1 MEELSPGRA
10 IRAQS
15 EPLQSSAV
23 QQRSDVLLLA
33 GVLIVSLLLRLPGF
47 ALPLERD
54 EGAYAYVAWNWLHGG
69 LPYRDAFDHKPP
81 LVYLLYMPPLLFGAP
96 TALAIRVWATLL
108 FLVDVAL
115 VFAIGRRVWGRGVG
129 LLAALLF
136 GVAGSAFDLQGLVLN
151 TDQALVLPALI
162 ALWCAIRLQETRQLR
177 FAIAAG
183 AAIGAT
189 VLVKPVGLVLL
200 PGLLLAYER
209 TVRGIWRVYSGAAIG
224 AAIVGLPIAGYFA
237 LRSGWSDLV
246 FGVLTY
252 NRLYA
257 SESQDRWLLGPLVDM
272 FASFVPLLLV
282 AIGGVALL
290 PGRADMSISPS
301 ARRSGWLIVG
311 WCAALLIAAI
321 GSLRAYIHYYYP
333 ILPFL
338 ALLAAPCLIWLWR
351 SNQESAPIQR
361 VANQLAALLLAALLL
376 IPFARQN
383 LRLLGTTAEQQSE
396 RLYGDVGK
404 HYFAQA
410 PLVAEYIRERT
421 QPSDYIYIFAAE
433 PEVYL
438 LAERRAANRYI
449 YDYPLGLV
457 PGASTELLQ
466 DLAARPPKLVITY
479 YGVRPEAFFQTVN
492 AQNFTKLAEIGGYEI
507 FGKPE

>member
-1 MEELSPGRA
+1 M
-10 IRAQS
+10 RAQS
-15 EPLQSSAV
+15 EPLQASAV
-23 QQRSDVLLLA
+23 RWRGDVLLLA
-33 GVLIVSLLLRLPGF
+33 GVLILSLLLRLPGL

-54 EGAYAYVAWNWLHGG
+54 EGAYAYVAWSWLHGG

-81 LVYLLYMPPLLFGAP
+81 LVYLLYMPPLLFGPP

-108 FLVDVAL
+108 LLADVAL
-115 VFAIGRRVWGRGVG
+115 VFAIGRRVWGRAAG
-129 LLAALLF
+129 LLAALIF
-136 GVAGSAFDLQGLVLN
+136 GIAGSAFDLQGLVLN

-162 ALWCAIRLQETRQLR
+162 ALWCAIRLHETRRLR
-177 FAIAAG
+177 FAIGAG
-183 AAIGAT
+183 AALAAT
-189 VLVKPVGLVLL
+189 VLVKPVGIVLL
-200 PGLLLAYER
+200 PALLLACER
-209 TVRGIWRVYSGAAIG
+209 NIRSIGRVYGGAALG

-237 LRSGWSDLV
+237 LRGGWNDLV

-272 FASFVPLLLV
+272 FAPFVPLLLV
-282 AIGGVALL
+282 TIGGVALL
-290 PGRADMSISPS
+290 VRSDASITPN
-301 ARRSGWLIVG
+301 ARRLGWLIVG
-311 WCAALLIAAI
+311 WGAALLVAAI

-338 ALLAAPCLIWLWR
+338 ALLAAPCLLWLR
-351 SNQESAPIQR
+351 RIEPDATPLR
-361 VANQLAALLLAALLL
+361 RGANQLAALLLAALLL
-376 IPFARQN
+376 VPFVRQN
-383 LRLLGTTAEQQSE
+383 LSLLGTTAEQQSV

-410 PLVAEYIRERT
+410 PLVAEYVRERT
-421 QPSDYIYIFAAE
+421 RPEDYIYIFAAE

-457 PGASTELLQ
+457 PGAAAELRQ
-466 DLAARPPKLVITY
+466 DLAARPPRMVITY
-479 YGVRPEAFFQTVN
+479 FGVRPEAFIQTVE
-492 AQNFTKLAEIGGYEI
+492 AQSFTKLAEIGGYEI
-507 FGKPE
+507 FGPPE

>member
-1 MEELSPGRA
+1 MRTQP
-10 IRAQS
+10 
-15 EPLQSSAV
+15 EPLQASV
-23 QQRSDVLLLA
+23 VRWRSDVLLLA
-33 GVLIVSLLLRLPGF
+33 GVLILALLLRLPGF

-54 EGAYAYVAWNWLHGG
+54 EGAYAYVAWSWLHGD

-81 LVYLLYMPPLLFGAP
+81 LVYLLYMPPLLFGP
-96 TALAIRVWATLL
+96 PSALAIRAWATLL
-108 FLVDVAL
+108 FLADVAL
-115 VFAIGRRVWGRGVG
+115 VFAIGRRVWARAAG
-129 LLAALLF
+129 LLAALIF

-162 ALWCAIRLQETRQLR
+162 ALWCALRLHETRRLR
-177 FAIAAG
+177 FAIGAG
-183 AAIGAT
+183 AAIAAT
-189 VLVKPVGLVLL
+189 VLVKPVGIVLL
-200 PGLLLAYER
+200 PALLLSCER
-209 TVRGIWRVYSGAAIG
+209 SIRCIGRVYSGAALG
-224 AAIVGLPIAGYFA
+224 AAIVALPIAGYFA
-237 LRSGWSDLV
+237 LRGGWSDLV

-272 FASFVPLLLV
+272 FAAFVPLLLV

-290 PGRADMSISPS
+290 PGRSDTAITPS
-301 ARRSGWLIVG
+301 TRRSGWLIAG
-311 WCAALLIAAI
+311 WCAALLVAAI

-338 ALLAAPCLIWLWR
+338 ALLAAPCLLWLWR
-351 SNQESAPIQR
+351 IDSSADPFRR
-361 VANQLAALLLAALLL
+361 VANRLAALLLAALLL
-376 IPFARQN
+376 VPFARQN
-383 LRLLGTTAEQQSE
+383 LSLLGTSAEQQAV

-404 HYFAQA
+404 HYFAPA
-410 PLVAEYIRERT
+410 PLVAEYVRERT

-433 PEVYL
+433 PQVYL

-457 PGASTELLQ
+457 PGALAELRQ

-479 YGVRPEAFFQTVN
+479 FGVRPEIFFQSVE
-492 AQNFTKLAEIGGYEI
+492 AQSFTKLAEIGGYEI
-507 FGKPE
+507 FGQPQ

>member
-1 MEELSPGRA
+1 MEELSPSCA

-15 EPLQSSAV
+15 EPLTATAV
-23 QQRSDVLLLA
+23 QQRSDVLLLV

-54 EGAYAYVAWNWLHGG
+54 EGAYAYVAWNWLQGG

-81 LVYLLYMPPLLFGAP
+81 LVYLLYMPPLLFGTP
-96 TALAIRVWATLL
+96 SALAIRVWATLL

-115 VFAIGRRVWGRGVG
+115 VFAIGRRVWGRAAG
-129 LLAALLF
+129 LLAALIF

-162 ALWCAIRLQETRQLR
+162 ALWFAIRLHETRRLR
-177 FAIAAG
+177 FAIGAG
-183 AAIGAT
+183 AAIAAT
-189 VLVKPVGLVLL
+189 ILVKPVGIVLL
-200 PGLLLAYER
+200 PALLLACR
-209 TVRGIWRVYSGAAIG
+209 RNVRSIARVYGGAALG

-237 LRSGWSDLV
+237 LRGGWNDLI

-252 NRLYA
+252 NQLYA

-272 FASFVPLLLV
+272 FAAFVPLLLV
-282 AIGGVALL
+282 AVGGVALL
-290 PGRADMSISPS
+290 AGRSNAALSPR
-301 ARRSGWLIVG
+301 ARRSGWLIAG
-311 WCAALLIAAI
+311 WCVALLIAAI
-321 GSLRAYIHYYYP
+321 GSLRAYVHYYYP

-338 ALLAAPCLIWLWR
+338 ALLAAPCVLWQR
-351 SNQESAPIQR
+351 RIAPDALSMQR
-361 VANQLAALLLAALLL
+361 IANQLAALLLAALLL
-376 IPFARQN
+376 VPFARQN
-383 LRLLGTTAEQQSE
+383 LSLLGTTAEQQAI
-396 RLYGDVGK
+396 RLYGDAGK

-410 PLVAEYIRERT
+410 PRVAEFVRERT
-421 QPSDYIYIFAAE
+421 QPTDYIYIFAAE

-438 LAERRAANRYI
+438 LSERRAANRYI

-457 PGASTELLQ
+457 PGAAAELQ
-466 DLAARPPKLVITY
+466 RDLAARPPKLVITY
-479 YGVRPEAFFQTVN
+479 FGVRPEAFFQSVE

-507 FGKPE
+507 FGPPE

>member
-1 MEELSPGRA
+1 M
-10 IRAQS
+10 RAQP
-15 EPLQSSAV
+15 EPLRASV
-23 QQRSDVLLLA
+23 VRWRSDILLLA
-33 GVLIVSLLLRLPGF
+33 AVLILSLLLRVPGF

-54 EGAYAYVAWNWLHGG
+54 EGAYAYVAWNWLHGA

-81 LVYLLYMPPLLFGAP
+81 LVYLLYMPPLLFGPP

-108 FLVDVAL
+108 LLVDVAL
-115 VFAIGRRVWGRGVG
+115 VYAIGRRVWGRGAG
-129 LLAALLF
+129 LLAALIF

-162 ALWCAIRLQETRQLR
+162 ALWCAIRLRETQRLR
-177 FAIAAG
+177 FAIGAG
-183 AAIGAT
+183 AALAAT
-189 VLVKPVGLVLL
+189 VLVKPVGIVLL
-200 PGLLLAYER
+200 PALLLACER
-209 TVRGIWRVYSGAAIG
+209 NVRSIVWVYGGAALG
-224 AAIVGLPIAGYFA
+224 AAIVGMPIAGYFA
-237 LRSGWSDLV
+237 LRGGWNDLV

-272 FASFVPLLLV
+272 FAPFVPLLLV

-290 PGRADMSISPS
+290 GRSDASITPS
-301 ARRSGWLIVG
+301 ARRSGWLIAG
-311 WCAALLIAAI
+311 WCAALLVAAI

-338 ALLAAPCLIWLWR
+338 ALLAAPCLLWLR
-351 SNQESAPIQR
+351 RIDAGADR
-361 VANQLAALLLAALLL
+361 LRRGANQLAALLLAALLL
-376 IPFARQN
+376 VPFARQN
-383 LRLLGTTAEQQSE
+383 LRLLGTTAEQQSV

-404 HYFAQA
+404 HYFAPA
-410 PLVAEYIRERT
+410 PLVAEYVRERT
-421 QPSDYIYIFAAE
+421 QPADYIYIFAAE

-438 LAERRAANRYI
+438 LAERRAASRYI

-457 PGASTELLQ
+457 PGAAAELRS

-479 YGVRPEAFFQTVN
+479 FGVRPEAFFQTVE

-507 FGKPE
+507 FGQPE

>member
-1 MEELSPGRA
+1 M
-10 IRAQS
+10 RAQT
-15 EPLQSSAV
+15 EPLQASV
-23 QQRSDVLLLA
+23 VRWRSDVLLLA
-33 GVLIVSLLLRLPGF
+33 GVLILSLLLRLPGF

-54 EGAYAYVAWNWLHGG
+54 EGAYAYVAWSWLHGG

-96 TALAIRVWATLL
+96 SALAIRAWATLL
-108 FLVDVAL
+108 FLVDMAL
-115 VFAIGRRVWGRGVG
+115 VFAIGRRVWSRGAG
-129 LLAALLF
+129 LLAALIF

-162 ALWCAIRLQETRQLR
+162 ALWCAIRLHETQRIR
-177 FAIAAG
+177 FAIGAG
-183 AAIGAT
+183 AALAAT
-189 VLVKPVGLVLL
+189 VLIKPVGVVLL
-200 PGLLLAYER
+200 PALLLACER
-209 TVRGIWRVYSGAAIG
+209 NVRSIGRVYGGAALG
-224 AAIVGLPIAGYFA
+224 AAVVGVPIAGYFA
-237 LRSGWSDLV
+237 LRGGWSDLV

-272 FASFVPLLLV
+272 FAAFVPLLLV

-290 PGRADMSISPS
+290 PGRSDS
-301 ARRSGWLIVG
+301 AHTPANKRAGWLITT
-311 WCAALLIAAI
+311 WCAALLLAAI

-338 ALLAAPCLIWLWR
+338 ALLAAPCLLRLRRIDVGSDPLR
-351 SNQESAPIQR
+351 R
-361 VANQLAALLLAALLL
+361 GANQLAALLLAALLL
-376 IPFARQN
+376 LPFARQN
-383 LRLLGTTAEQQSE
+383 LSLLGTTAEQQAV
-396 RLYGDVGK
+396 RLYGDVGR

-410 PLVAEYIRERT
+410 PLVAEYVRERT
-421 QPSDYIYIFAAE
+421 QPEDYIYIFAAE

-438 LAERRAANRYI
+438 LSERRAANRYI

-457 PGASTELLQ
+457 PGAADELRQ

-479 YGVRPEAFFQTVN
+479 FGVRPEAFFHTVE
-492 AQNFTKLAEIGGYEI
+492 AQSFTKLAEIGGYEI
-507 FGKPE
+507 FGQPE

>member
-1 MEELSPGRA
+1 M
-10 IRAQS
+10 RAQP
-15 EPLQSSAV
+15 EPLQASAV
-23 QQRSDVLLLA
+23 HWRSDVLLLA
-33 GVLIVSLLLRLPGF
+33 GVLLLSLLLRLPGF

-54 EGAYAYVAWNWLHGG
+54 EGAYAYVAWSWLHGG

-81 LVYLLYMPPLLFGAP
+81 LVYLLYMPPLLFGSP
-96 TALAIRVWATLL
+96 SALAIRVWATLL
-108 FLVDVAL
+108 FLADVAL
-115 VFAIGRRVWGRGVG
+115 VFAIGRRTWGRGAG
-129 LLAALLF
+129 LLAALIF

-162 ALWCAIRLQETRQLR
+162 ALWCAIRLRETRQMR
-177 FAIAAG
+177 FAIGAG
-183 AAIGAT
+183 AALAAT
-189 VLVKPVGLVLL
+189 VLIKPVGIVLL
-200 PGLLLAYER
+200 PALLLACER
-209 TVRGIWRVYSGAAIG
+209 NVRSIRRVYGGAALG
-224 AAIVGLPIAGYFA
+224 AAIVGLPLAGYFA
-237 LRSGWSDLV
+237 LRGGWNDLV

-272 FASFVPLLLV
+272 FAAFVPLLLV

-290 PGRADMSISPS
+290 PGRADSSLTP
-301 ARRSGWLIVG
+301 ANRRSGWLIVG
-311 WCAALLIAAI
+311 WCAALLLAAI

-338 ALLAAPCLIWLWR
+338 ALLAAPCLLWLR
-351 SNQESAPIQR
+351 RIDAGTDPLR
-361 VANQLAALLLAALLL
+361 RGANQLAALLLAALLL
-376 IPFARQN
+376 VPFARQN
-383 LRLLGTTAEQQSE
+383 LSLLGTTAEQQAV
-396 RLYGDVGK
+396 RLYGDVGR

-410 PLVAEYIRERT
+410 PLVAEYVRERT

-457 PGASTELLQ
+457 PGAAAELRQ

-479 YGVRPEAFFQTVN
+479 FGVRPEAFFQTVE
-492 AQNFTKLAEIGGYEI
+492 AQRFTKLAEIGGYEI
-507 FGKPE
+507 FGQME